1 MGTVT
6 PTAPKKPEPQVR
18 TQLAN
23 RWILY
28 YDRSARGEGQSSS
41 THSERIGSHS
51 TAMAALA
58 SASAVSLGALP
69 RATALSRQ
77 QVSHPRPATNA
88 RGRIS
93 ILKLRS

>member
-1 MGTVT
+1 
-6 PTAPKKPEPQVR
+6 
-18 TQLAN
+18 
-23 RWILY
+23 
-28 YDRSARGEGQSSS
+28 
-41 THSERIGSHS
+41 
-51 TAMAALA
+51 MAALA